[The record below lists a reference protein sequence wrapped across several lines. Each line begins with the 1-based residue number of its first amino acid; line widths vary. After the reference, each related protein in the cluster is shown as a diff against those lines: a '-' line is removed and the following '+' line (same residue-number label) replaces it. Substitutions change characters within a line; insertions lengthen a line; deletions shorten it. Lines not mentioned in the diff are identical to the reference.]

1 MNTSAAPAGPGPVPA
16 APSAGNV
23 TGGVLTG
30 AGAGAGAGPDG
41 AGNAAASAARS
52 VNITPIFVRLKLS
65 LLRNGLKGSSKRKA
79 AYFGALA
86 SALAVAFF
94 ATLGLALLRG
104 NAHASTVVV
113 LLAAILALCWT
124 FVPLFFPTGD
134 ETLDPSRLVM
144 LPLRPRPL
152 VRALLASSLVGIG
165 PLFTLSLAI
174 GSTIALA
181 RGAAGAVAAVLAA
194 PLLLVGCVALAR
206 AVATAN
212 VRLLTSR
219 KGRDLALLSGLLI
232 AIGAQVANFAGQR
245 LFESGGLERLEP
257 AEAVVRWLPPAT
269 AVGMVDSASEG
280 AYGIAAA
287 QLFITVAALGLL
299 LWFWERSLTKLMV
312 TPDGSTI
319 SAAKEKKQRA
329 AGAGGVL
336 GRWSLLPDDRT
347 GAAVQRAL
355 RYIVRDPKTKAA
367 WVSALA
373 VGMIIPVANALQGS
387 GSVYLTCFASGM
399 LGVQMYNQFGQDT
412 SAFWMVAQTISS
424 TRDAY
429 VELRARALALAL
441 VTVPYTVVVAAV
453 TAALVGDRAGFPAAL
468 GLALAL
474 LGSML
479 CTGALASARFP
490 YSIPTDGAFK
500 NVAPGQGALAWAGIF
515 GGLFAS
521 ALICSPVIVLTVY
534 LNGADHQS
542 LSWLLLPLG
551 VAWGTLAT
559 WAGLR
564 LAAPTVLRKLPE
576 ILLAVSKG

>member
-1 MNTSAAPAGPGPVPA
+1 MSTPTPTPTPTTTRAPAPA
-16 APSAGNV
+16 A
-23 TGGVLTG
+23 
-30 AGAGAGAGPDG
+30 GP
-41 AGNAAASAARS
+41 AASAAAS

-86 SALAVAFF
+86 FALVVAFF

-104 NAHASTVVV
+104 NAHAGTVVV
-113 LLAAILALCWT
+113 LLAAVLALGWT

-165 PLFTLSLAI
+165 PLFTLCLAV
-174 GSTIALA
+174 GSVIAIA
-181 RGAAGAVAAVLAA
+181 RGAAGAVAAVLAV
-194 PLLLVGCVALAR
+194 PLLLLGCVALAR

-232 AIGAQVANFAGQR
+232 AIGAQVANIAGQR
-245 LFESGGLERLEP
+245 LFQAGGLEQLEP

-280 AYGIAAA
+280 SYGTAAA
-287 QLFITVAALGLL
+287 QLLITVAALGLL

-312 TPDGSTI
+312 TPDGSTVA
-319 SAAKEKKQRA
+319 AAKEKKPANGA
-329 AGAGGVL
+329 AGGG
-336 GRWSLLPDDRT
+336 WSLLPDDRT
-347 GAAVQRAL
+347 GAAIQRAL
-355 RYIVRDPKTKAA
+355 RYIVRDPKTKSA

-373 VGMIIPVANALQGS
+373 VGLIIPVANAFQGN
-387 GSVYLTCFASGM
+387 GSVYLACFASGM

-412 SAFWMVAQTISS
+412 SAFWMVAQTIGSA
-424 TRDAY
+424 RDAY
-429 VELRARALALAL
+429 LELRARALALAL
-441 VTVPYTVVVAAV
+441 VTVPWTALVAAV
-453 TAALVGDRAGFPAAL
+453 TAALVDNWAGLPGAL

-500 NVAPGQGALAWAGIF
+500 NVAPGQGGLAWAGIF
-515 GGLFAS
+515 GGMLAS
-521 ALICSPVIVLTVY
+521 ALISSPVIVLAIYFNV
-534 LNGADHQS
+534 ADQQS
-542 LSWLLLPLG
+542 LSWILLPLG

-564 LAAPTVLRKLPE
+564 LAAPTVVRKLPE

>member
-1 MNTSAAPAGPGPVPA
+1 MSTPTPTPTPDAAPAQAPATAFGP
-16 APSAGNV
+16 
-23 TGGVLTG
+23 
-30 AGAGAGAGPDG
+30 
-41 AGNAAASAARS
+41 AASAGASASAVAS

-86 SALAVAFF
+86 FALVIAFF
-94 ATLGLALLRG
+94 STLGLSLLRG
-104 NAHASTVVV
+104 NAHAGAVVV
-113 LLAAILALCWT
+113 LLAAVMALCWT

-134 ETLDPSRLVM
+134 ETLDPTRLVM

-165 PLFTLSLAI
+165 PLFTLCLAV
-174 GSTIALA
+174 GSVIALA
-181 RGAAGAVAAVLAA
+181 RGAAGVVAAVLAV

-232 AIGAQVANFAGQR
+232 AIGAQGANFAAQR
-245 LFESGGLERLEP
+245 LFQTGGLERLEP
-257 AEAVVRWLPPAT
+257 ARAVVRWLPPAT

-280 AYGIAAA
+280 SYGIAAV
-287 QLFITVAALGLL
+287 QLLLTVAALGLL

-312 TPDGSTI
+312 TPDGSTVA
-319 SAAKEKKQRA
+319 AAKEKKKPAGGA
-329 AGAGGVL
+329 AGGG
-336 GRWSLLPDDRT
+336 RSLLPDDRT
-347 GAAVQRAL
+347 GAAIQRSL
-355 RYIVRDPKTKAA
+355 RYMVRDPKTKSA

-373 VGMIIPVANALQGS
+373 IGLIIPVVNAVQGS

-399 LGVQMYNQFGQDT
+399 LGLQMYNQFGQDT

-441 VTVPYTVVVAAV
+441 ITVPFTGVVAAV
-453 TAALVGDRAGFPAAL
+453 TAGLVGDWSGLPGAL

-479 CTGALASARFP
+479 CTGALSSALFP

-500 NVAPGQGALAWAGIF
+500 NVAPGQGALAWAS
-515 GGLFAS
+515 LFCGMLAS
-521 ALICSPVIVLTVY
+521 ALISSPLIALAIYFSAT
-534 LNGADHQS
+534 DQRS
-542 LSWLLLPLG
+542 LSWILLPLG

-564 LAAPTVLRKLPE
+564 LAAPRVVRKLPE

>member
-1 MNTSAAPAGPGPVPA
+1 MNTSAPAGPGTGQGTASAVAPPSTGTGTGATSAVPA
-16 APSAGNV
+16 VS
-23 TGGVLTG
+23 LT
-30 AGAGAGAGPDG
+30 P
-41 AGNAAASAARS
+41 
-52 VNITPIFVRLKLS
+52 VFVRLKLS

-86 SALAVAFF
+86 FAVVVAFF
-94 ATLGLALLRG
+94 VTLSLALLRG
-104 NAHASTVVV
+104 NAHASSVVV
-113 LLAAILALCWT
+113 LLAAVLALGWT
-124 FVPLFFPTGD
+124 FMPLFFPTGD

-165 PLFTLSLAI
+165 PLFTLCLAV
-174 GSTIALA
+174 GSAIALA
-181 RGAAGAVAAVLAA
+181 HGAAGAVAAVLAV
-194 PLLLVGCVALAR
+194 PLLLLCCVALAR

-232 AIGAQVANFAGQR
+232 AVGAQVANFAAQR
-245 LFESGGLERLEP
+245 LFQNGGLEKLEP

-280 AYGIAAA
+280 AYAVAAA
-287 QLFITVAALGLL
+287 QLAVTVAALALL
-299 LWFWERSLTKLMV
+299 LWFWERGLTKLMV

-319 SAAKEKKQRA
+319 SAAKPKKDRG
-329 AGAGGVL
+329 AGAGATARGV
-336 GRWSLLPDDRT
+336 WSFLPDNRT
-347 GAAVQRAL
+347 GAAMQRTL
-355 RYIVRDPKTKAA
+355 RYIVRDPKTKSA

-373 VGMIIPVANALQGS
+373 IGLIIPVANALQGS
-387 GSVYLTCFASGM
+387 GSLYLACFGSGM
-399 LGVQMYNQFGQDT
+399 IGAQMYNQFGQDT

-424 TRDAY
+424 TREAY

-441 VTVPYTVVVAAV
+441 VTVPYTALVTAA
-453 TAALVGDRAGFPAAL
+453 TAALVDDWPGFLAVL

-479 CTGALASARFP
+479 CTGAVASARFP

-500 NVAPGQGALAWAGIF
+500 NAAPGQGALAWMGIV

-521 ALICSPVIVLTVY
+521 ALVCAPVIALTIY
-534 LNGADHQS
+534 LSVTDQQS
-542 LSWLLLPLG
+542 LSWILFPLG
-551 VAWGTLAT
+551 VAWGTLAA

-564 LAAPTVLRKLPE
+564 IAAPTVARKLPE
-576 ILLAVSKG
+576 ILVAVSKG